1 MKGANRFFC
10 IFFYLQSDCITL
22 MTKNQEVR
30 LKKSELKSTELGK
43 YILEKYTPKKDLV
56 RKLSEYAKGVFTHK
70 TLERVKSCGDF
81 MQHLTNLEMNAKKVH
96 RSNSCGNRFCP
107 LCTWN
112 KAKKDAIML
121 SVLMQAIREQ
131 EEQEFIFLTLTAPN
145 IKGEHLKSEIDRFNH
160 AFNKLFKRK
169 NVISV
174 INGYVRKLE
183 VTYNQERFIT
193 KQMYKRAK
201 NYYDK
206 RNLKEGDNNPNYDT
220 YHPHFHVILS
230 VNKSYFTDTKVYINQ
245 SKWLEMWR
253 DCMNDESITQVDIR
267 KVRSSEKSEYGA
279 VLEVAKYSAKSNEL
293 YASQSVF
300 EIFYRALKGR
310 QLLTFNGLFKDYVK
324 KYKNGELDKYKK
336 QDENEYTHLLTS
348 VWQTS
353 KYENMLRELTVE
365 EFEEYNQQAKYI
377 DEDDRVD

>member
-1 MKGANRFFC
+1 MK
-10 IFFYLQSDCITL
+10 
-22 MTKNQEVR
+22 KNQEV
-30 LKKSELKSTELGK
+30 KIYKNELLSTELGK
-43 YILEKYTPKKDLV
+43 CILEKCTPKKDLI
-56 RKLSEYAKGVFTHK
+56 RKLTEYAQGVFTYK
-70 TLERVKSCGDF
+70 TLNRVKTCSDF
-81 MQHLTNLEMNAKKVH
+81 MQHLTNSDMSVRKVH

-107 LCTWN
+107 ICTWN

-131 EEQEFIFLTLTAPN
+131 EEQQFIFLTLTAPN
-145 IKGEHLKSEIDRFNH
+145 VQGEQLKNEIDRFNH
-160 AFNKLFKRK
+160 AFKKLFDRR
-169 NVISV
+169 NVKQV

-193 KQMYKRAK
+193 KEMYKRAK
-201 NYYDK
+201 DYYDK

-230 VNKSYFTDTKVYINQ
+230 VNKSYFTSRDYLKQEI
-245 SKWLEMWR
+245 WLEMWR
-253 DCMNDESITQVDIR
+253 ECMNDESITQVDIR

-310 QLLTFNGLFKDYVK
+310 QLLTFNGLFKEYVK
-324 KYKNGELDKYKK
+324 KYKQGELDQYKK

-348 VWQTS
+348 IWRTS
-353 KYENMLRELTVE
+353 KYENLLRELTLG
-365 EFEEYNQQAKYI
+365 EFEEYNSKAKFI
-377 DEDDRVD
+377 EEENKVE